1 MKAPTAVNAT
11 ILITVAVAAYFWTAW
26 YFEINTYRTATS
38 AIHATLV
45 QQKLTDVRVY
55 PLHEGCYSYNA
66 KRGGYEI
73 VTGKVCLPE

>member
-26 YFEINTYRTATS
+26 YFEINTYRAQTA
-38 AIHATLV
+38 AIQATLLETG
-45 QQKLTDVRVY
+45 LTDVRVY
-55 PLHEGCYSYNA
+55 PLHEGCYSYNS
-66 KRGGYEI
+66 KRGYEI